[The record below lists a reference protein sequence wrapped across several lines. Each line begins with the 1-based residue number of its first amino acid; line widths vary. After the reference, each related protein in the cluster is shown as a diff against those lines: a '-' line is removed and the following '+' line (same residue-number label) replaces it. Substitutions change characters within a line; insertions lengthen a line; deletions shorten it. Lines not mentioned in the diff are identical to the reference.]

1 MSSHPEQLPHLR
13 AGWHLGPDDGTCL
26 MEHVSQVAGLTK
38 AIISFWTELPLCGII
53 RTWQGGVAVHSRKN
67 GFMRSD

>member
-1 MSSHPEQLPHLR
+1 MTRVLIRREG
-13 AGWHLGPDDGTCL
+13 ALGRLT
-26 MEHVSQVAGLTK
+26 LTK